1 MVRLRKFFLIFNTH
15 LTFNNS
21 VSGLQL
27 CTKCKKGHL
36 YPVVTASASPEP
48 KRQFKETGTIRDYE
62 CAICGYK
69 QKAAKQIQ
77 NTHIINKNY
86 IVPIMCAVMC
96 AKWVG
101 DAFGRY
107 ALHFLDLYFFYL
119 LS

>member
-69 QKAAKQIQ
+69 QKAARQMQNVDVKDKVSARVKRTKKPKQKPKQ
-77 NTHIINKNY
+77 KPKPKTK
-86 IVPIMCAVMC
+86 PRT
-96 AKWVG
+96 K
-101 DAFGRY
+101 RKRTKQK
-107 ALHFLDLYFFYL
+107 
-119 LS
+119 